1 MSKIFIPAYWPIFK
15 TGELRRFDYTAI
27 DGSMPPITSVFS
39 YDKGSDS
46 MLYIDYDAHLT
57 WKDTWYYRYNVG
69 SGINEWR
76 DDYPGKKVV
85 MSPPIGWGEWQDL
98 GSDYITYPKMNP
110 LQSWPPAMAK
120 GIQICHYEQL
130 LPTYGYRIP
139 SDGLDARYAQYKD
152 VLVFTYMQSWDGKPG
167 TGARYWMANGVGP
180 VSVQW
185 LAQDPKDPYSKP
197 IIETARMDAVVTSV
211 NSLTS

>member
-1 MSKIFIPAYWPIFK
+1 MSKIFVPAYWPVFK
-15 TGELRRFDYTAI
+15 THELRRFDYVAV
-27 DGSMPPITSVFS
+27 DGSMPPLTSVFS
-39 YDKGSDS
+39 YDVGSDS

-76 DDYPGKKVV
+76 DDYPAGKKIV
-85 MSPPIGWGEWQDL
+85 MSPPIGWGEYL
-98 GSDYITYPKMNP
+98 NIGEDYITYPQMS
-110 LQSWPPAMAK
+110 LFQSWPPAMSK
-120 GIQICHYEQL
+120 GIQIVHIEKL
-130 LPTYGYRIP
+130 LDWWPGRDNRMYN
-139 SDGLDARYAQYKD
+139 D
-152 VLVFTYMQSWDGKPG
+152 VLVFTYMQAWDGKPG

-197 IIETARMDAVVTSV
+197 IIETARMDAVISKV
-211 NSLTS
+211 NA

>member
-1 MSKIFIPAYWPIFK
+1 MSQTKVFIPAYWPIFK
-15 TGELRRFDYTAI
+15 TGELRRFDYTAV
-27 DGSMPPITSVFS
+27 DGSMPPITAVFS

-76 DDYPGKKVV
+76 DDYPGKKIV
-85 MSPPIGWGEWQDL
+85 MRPPIGWGEWQDI
-98 GSDYITYPKMNP
+98 GSDFICYPNMNP
-110 LQSWPPAMAK
+110 LQSWPPSMAK

-130 LPTYGYRIP
+130 LPSLTVANGDTYN
-139 SDGLDARYAQYKD
+139 D
-152 VLVFTYMQSWDGKPG
+152 VLVFTYMQAWDGKPG

-197 IIETARMDAVVTSV
+197 IIETARMDAVVTRV
-211 NSLTS
+211 NAGDLNA

>member
-15 TGELRRFDYTAI
+15 TAELRRFDYKAI
-27 DGSMPPITSVFS
+27 DGSMPPITAVFS

-57 WKDTWYYRYNVG
+57 WKDTWFYRYNVG

-85 MSPPIGWGEWQDL
+85 LSPPIGWGEWQDI
-98 GSDYITYPKMNP
+98 GSDFICYPKMNP

-120 GIQICHYEQL
+120 GVQICHFEEL
-130 LPTYGYRIP
+130 LPSFTNTV
-139 SDGLDARYAQYKD
+139 QTWND
-152 VLVFTYMQSWDGKPG
+152 VLVFTYLQAWDNKPG

-180 VSVQW
+180 VAVQW
-185 LAQDPKDPYSKP
+185 LAQDPTNPYSKP
-197 IIETARMDAVVTSV
+197 IIETARMDAKVSTV